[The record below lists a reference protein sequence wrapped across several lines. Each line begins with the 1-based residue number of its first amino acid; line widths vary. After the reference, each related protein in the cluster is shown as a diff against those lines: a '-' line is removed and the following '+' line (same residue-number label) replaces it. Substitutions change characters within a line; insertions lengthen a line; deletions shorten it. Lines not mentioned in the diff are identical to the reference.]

1 MHSSAVIPLK
11 KAKCPVCGVTF
22 VRQCSA
28 AAWGFA
34 YDGALVCSY
43 KCMREA
49 ERRDRE
55 REETVTTV
63 EGTKQ
68 ERARQTAEIA
78 RLYREGM
85 EVREIAEHLGRC
97 TNTVYHALKRSGIQ
111 LRISKLTAK
120 KEEPAKME
128 PEKKIPAYTDEGT
141 EKVISALEAQ
151 LAEEKSL
158 ADAAME
164 LMILWKEKY
173 ELAERNRSIIE
184 DLSRKEAAYFEA
196 LRTARTKKEKMTC

>member
-1 MHSSAVIPLK
+1 MHSEAKVPIHTN
-11 KAKCPVCGVTF
+11 KCPVCGVRFT
-22 VRQCSA
+22 RICSSQ
-28 AAWGFA
+28 AWGFA

-55 REETVTTV
+55 REETVTAV

-68 ERARQTAEIA
+68 ERARQTAEIV

-85 EVREIAEHLGRC
+85 DVREIAEHLGRC
-97 TNTVYHALKRSGIQ
+97 TNTVYYALRRSGIQ
-111 LRISKLTAK
+111 LRISKLTK
-120 KEEPAKME
+120 TKEEPAKME
-128 PEKKIPAYTDEGT
+128 SEKKNTACTDEAT

-158 ADAAME
+158 ANAAIPVMQMHPHLMFFPVIAICITMFSFNFIGDGLRDA
-164 LMILWKEKY
+164 LDPRL
-173 ELAERNRSIIE
+173 
-184 DLSRKEAAYFEA
+184 
-196 LRTARTKKEKMTC
+196 KK

>member
-1 MHSSAVIPLK
+1 MHSEAVLPIH
-11 KAKCPVCGVTF
+11 ANKCPVCGLMF
-22 VRQCSA
+22 VRKCSA
-28 AAWGFA
+28 KAWGHA
-34 YDGALVCSY
+34 YDGQLCCSY

-85 EVREIAEHLGRC
+85 EVREIAEYLGRC

-111 LRISKLTAK
+111 LRVMKQTK
-120 KEEPAKME
+120 TKEEPAKME
-128 PEKKIPAYTDEGT
+128 PEKKIPAYTDEAT

-158 ADAAME
+158 ANAAME

-196 LRTARTKKEKMTC
+196 LRTARPKKEA